1 MNYAVDHYL
10 GKNALSKIEQSKT
23 IEKTVLAIAQK
34 SDAVNLEQLP
44 EEIFELAQDIFT
56 ALNGVSGRTI
66 SLQREKLQDQMPRS
80 GVRNRMD
87 DLAVELFGGAPTPPL
102 PKKMTVAC
110 AIFDLYIKIVSKE
123 NYVRRLNNGE
133 YIDSDGNAER
143 YMKAIEELRH
153 LLLNWLG
160 LDPRS
165 SDY

>member
-1 MNYAVDHYL
+1 MSYAVDYYL
-10 GKNALSKIEQSKT
+10 GNNALSKIEQSKA
-23 IEKTVLAIAQK
+23 IEKAVLDIARK
-34 SDAVNLEQLP
+34 SDAENLEQLSV
-44 EEIFELAQDIFT
+44 EIFELAQDIFT

-87 DLAVELFGGAPTPPL
+87 DLAVELFGGAPTPPP
-102 PKKMTVAC
+102 PKKMTIAC

-123 NYVRRLNNGE
+123 NYVRRLNNDE
-133 YIDSDGNAER
+133 YIDSDGDAER
-143 YMKAIEELRH
+143 YMKAIEELKH